1 MPKKKCK
8 HFSYH
13 LSIQDKKEIIAIC
26 DNMVTA
32 TQDQKAEAASRSLG
46 RPVSRI
52 TIRNL
57 TKVRREKLEKC
68 NSQNISNKVRVLDL
82 AQQDFE
88 KELSNKQNTIFRT
101 TNIFYDSPLKSQ
113 FFLNLTECN
122 ITAQGVGGIAGK
134 LFPKKC
140 NISVQM

>member
-1 MPKKKCK
+1 MPRKKCK

-68 NSQNISNKVRVLDL
+68 NSQNISNKVRVLD
-82 AQQDFE
+82 FE
-88 KELSNKQNTIFRT
+88 KELSNKLNTIFRT
-101 TNIFYDSPLKSQ
+101 TNIFYD
-113 FFLNLTECN
+113 
-122 ITAQGVGGIAGK
+122 IAK
-134 LFPKKC
+134 FVA
-140 NISVQM
+140 ND